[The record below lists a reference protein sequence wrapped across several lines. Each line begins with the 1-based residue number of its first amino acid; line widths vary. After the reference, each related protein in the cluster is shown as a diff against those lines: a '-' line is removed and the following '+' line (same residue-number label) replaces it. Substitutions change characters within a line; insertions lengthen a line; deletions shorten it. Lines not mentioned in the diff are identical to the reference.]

1 MQSANGQSSSAS
13 QSGSQQSKGRGKR
26 WEDEST
32 SLEGE
37 KSDFQPGSESLAKVL
52 IEVSGTKSIPKLVAR
67 IADIRGVVSVHS
79 GDSDSSS
86 D

>member
-1 MQSANGQSSSAS
+1 MQSANGQSSSAG
-13 QSGSQQSKGRGKR
+13 QSGSQQSKGHGKG
-26 WEDEST
+26 WDEESA

-37 KSDFQPGSESLAKVL
+37 KSDFQSGSESLAKVL

-79 GDSDSSS
+79 GDPNSSS